1 MMIKKACFVGLSL
14 IVLAAPYVL
23 AQESILIKNGTIV
36 PVVGETIDSGS
47 LLIQD
52 GKIIKVGKNLKAPA
66 NAKIIDARGL
76 FVYPGIVATLTAVG
90 VTGYPGAGND
100 QNEIGVVTPHMD
112 PYDAINPEDS
122 TIEVTR
128 IAGVTTVQTISGM
141 RNVIN
146 GKSVVLN
153 LEGDLAPDMVIKRDA
168 AQIFNMG
175 AKRQNTYPTTLP
187 GAVALIKDKL
197 NTARRYA
204 EKKTKSENSESDGN
218 PKKGEPFK
226 INLEMEALIPVIK
239 GEVPALFFTHND
251 VTIRNA
257 LSIIKEYNLK
267 GIIQAS
273 QGIHKY
279 IDQLAAEKIPVIWT
293 GTTSIPQRWEAFDL
307 YYRTAHL
314 FSAKGILFSYAT
326 SGFGGSS
333 HNVRIIPRPAAL
345 SVAHG
350 LSEKE
355 AIQALT
361 INPAKILGIDHLV
374 GSLEAGKIANVVIWT
389 GSPIQ
394 MSSRVQTVVINGKII
409 PMTSVQTR
417 LRDKYEKI
425 VKKRTQNK

>member
-1 MMIKKACFVGLSL
+1 MMTKKTCCVFLFL
-14 IVLAAPYVL
+14 IVLMTPFALP
-23 AQESILIKNGTIV
+23 QETILIKNGTIV
-36 PVVGETIDSGS
+36 PVVGEPIDSGS

-52 GKIIKVGKNLKAPA
+52 GKIVKIGKGLKAPA
-66 NAKIIDARGL
+66 NAKIIDAKGL
-76 FVYPGIVATLTAVG
+76 YIYPGIVALLTGVG

-100 QNEIGVVTPHMD
+100 QNEIGVVTPQMD
-112 PYDAINPEDS
+112 PFDAINPEDS

-128 IAGVTTVQTISGM
+128 IAGVTTVHTISGS

-197 NTARRYA
+197 NSAQLYA
-204 EKKTKSENSESDGN
+204 EKKINSKKKYNTED

-226 INLEMEALIPVIK
+226 INLEMEALVPVIK
-239 GEVPALFFTHND
+239 GEVPALFFTRND

-257 LSIIKEYNLK
+257 LGIIKEYNLK

-279 IDQLAAEKIPVIWT
+279 ADQLASKHIPVIWT
-293 GTTSIPQRWEAFDL
+293 GTTAIPQRWEKFDR
-307 YYRTAHL
+307 YYRTAGL
-314 FSAKGILFSYAT
+314 LATKSILFSYAT
-326 SGFGGSS
+326 SGFGRSS
-333 HNVRIIPRPAAL
+333 HNVRVIPRPAAL

-350 LSEKE
+350 LSERE
-355 AIQALT
+355 AIRALT
-361 INPAKILGIDHLV
+361 INPAKIIGIDHLV
-374 GSLEAGKIANVVIWT
+374 GSLETGKIANVVIWS

-394 MSSRVQTVVINGKII
+394 MSSRVQTVIINGKII

-417 LRDKYEKI
+417 LRDKFEKI
-425 VKKRTQNK
+425 VRERTQNK

>member
-1 MMIKKACFVGLSL
+1 MTKKVCLVGILL
-14 IVLAAPYVL
+14 IVLTVPY
-23 AQESILIKNGTIV
+23 AISQESILIKNGTIV
-36 PVVGETIDSGS
+36 PVVGEPINSGS

-52 GKIIKVGKNLKAPA
+52 GKIVRIGKNLKAPA
-66 NAKIIDARGL
+66 NAKIIDAQGL
-76 FVYPGIVATLTAVG
+76 FIYPGLVALITGVG

-128 IAGVTTVQTISGM
+128 IAGVTTVHTISGT

-153 LEGDLAPDMVIKRDA
+153 LEGDLAPDLVIKRDA

-175 AKRQNTYPTTLP
+175 AKRQNVYPTTLP

-197 NTARRYA
+197 NMARSY
-204 EKKTKSENSESDGN
+204 EKKKIKAKNTESSDS
-218 PKKGEPFK
+218 PKKKEPFK
-226 INLEMEALIPVIK
+226 IDLEMEALIPVVNGK
-239 GEVPALFFTHND
+239 VPALFFTNNN

-257 LSIIKEYNLK
+257 MGIIKEYNLK

-279 IDQLAAEKIPVIWT
+279 IDQLSAAKIPVIWT

-314 FSAKGILFSYAT
+314 FSSKGILFSYAT

-361 INPAKILGIDHLV
+361 INPAKILGVDHLV
-374 GSLEAGKIANVVIWT
+374 GSLETGKIANVVIWT

-394 MSSRVQTVVINGKII
+394 MSSRVQTVIINGKII
-409 PMTSVQTR
+409 PLTSVQTR
-417 LRDKYEKI
+417 LRDKFEKLVRERI
-425 VKKRTQNK
+425 ANK